1 MIIRRG
7 QTQPDYL
14 RNSNGHEP
22 LVRKLE
28 LRDDKPAM
36 LRNFIRIE
44 CLPLGALDSVKP
56 KDWEVR
62 VDETGDLPAWF
73 EERFGDWE
81 EKCLKTLTKIII
93 PRWVK
98 NGLDGGLDLGGCTS
112 LTSLGNL
119 KSVGEWLDLRGCT
132 NLTSLGNLKSV
143 GGWLDLR
150 GCANLTSLG
159 NLKSVGEWL
168 DLGGCA
174 NLTSFGRVRVGV
186 RLYAYKTKTS
196 TGRWLAE

>member
-1 MIIRRG
+1 MCIGKGMIIRRG

-119 KSVGEWLDLRGCT
+119 KSVGEWLDL
-132 NLTSLGNLKSV
+132 
-143 GGWLDLR
+143 
-150 GCANLTSLG
+150 
-159 NLKSVGEWL
+159 
-168 DLGGCA
+168 GGCA

-196 TGRWLAE
+196 TGRWLAECVIEINWPWRRKSRITSGL